1 MEAKGSHRKLMPF
14 WKKTISGAQNLR
26 VLEPYENIS
35 VFMFPEIFFL
45 HWVFIV
51 ACRLFLVTCRPSL
64 AVVPRLSCPEACGIL
79 VLQAGIDP
87 KSPALEG
94 RFSTSEPPR
103 KSLIL
108 PVIQLECDLLGGGT
122 VSLHLSIL
130 GTQ

>member
-1 MEAKGSHRKLMPF
+1 MVH
-14 WKKTISGAQNLR
+14 
-26 VLEPYENIS
+26 
-35 VFMFPEIFFL
+35 
-45 HWVFIV
+45 
-51 ACRLFLVTCRPSL
+51 
-64 AVVPRLSCPEACGIL
+64 RLSCPEACGIL